1 MLVHFGRLS
10 DQGRQWY
17 SLSDAGRYTLADYE
31 WYSLADAAWYII
43 VRLMTALVVYQV
55 WAIVLVVLALA
66 VGNGEVKLDDPISMY
81 LPEGVTA
88 PGRCSSKL
96 AFNRSGSHTLNN
108 VPL

>member
-43 VRLMTALVVYQV
+43 VRLLTSTPD
-55 WAIVLVVLALA
+55 
-66 VGNGEVKLDDPISMY
+66 GNRFD
-81 LPEGVTA
+81 
-88 PGRCSSKL
+88 
-96 AFNRSGSHTLNN
+96 
-108 VPL
+108 

>member
-43 VRLMTALVVYQV
+43 VRLLTPSTYF
-55 WAIVLVVLALA
+55 
-66 VGNGEVKLDDPISMY
+66 E
-81 LPEGVTA
+81 
-88 PGRCSSKL
+88 
-96 AFNRSGSHTLNN
+96 
-108 VPL
+108 